1 MNRAHDQQC
10 LLSRK
15 LQDTS
20 GQFVRL
26 KFPSPLKFSHWW
38 IDFDVRGSI
47 FHSVRIR
54 QCTRLTD
61 LNSDYETTRALLA
74 MGPQLL
80 NPAQVTRTTPEL
92 TTPSPN
98 FHSKPTGGRL
108 SPDTFDVHQ
117 LLYTMGLQ
125 WL

>member
-61 LNSDYETTRALLA
+61 LNSDYESMHCTFAVASTSLL
-74 MGPQLL
+74 MKSVQQIYHLRL
-80 NPAQVTRTTPEL
+80 
-92 TTPSPN
+92 PN
-98 FHSKPTGGRL
+98 NA
-108 SPDTFDVHQ
+108 
-117 LLYTMGLQ
+117 YTCDRSD
-125 WL
+125 